1 MWSSLLTW
9 FQNNIEWLF
18 SGIGLTI
25 CGLLLAA
32 IRWLISY
39 NQNNRFSWEPAV
51 PMKNPNS
58 VKNISLHPKDYAF
71 DVNAGD
77 FSVKRYVSGSE
88 ALVQH
93 IQRFILTKRGAYM
106 IYGDKY
112 GVYEADTIFE
122 ERNSVEFKRQCESI
136 ATHLLD
142 YFSEWIEEIYSIQRK
157 KSKLIIEFKVSG
169 EGHSIQCI
177 VPNINSL
184 WARFG
189 LKIKHI
195 IRQIFS

>member
-1 MWSSLLTW
+1 MWSSLLIW
-9 FQNNIEWLF
+9 FQDNIEWLF

-32 IRWLISY
+32 IRWLISH

-157 KSKLIIEFKVSG
+157 KGKLIIEFKVSG

-184 WARFG
+184 WRRFR

>member
-1 MWSSLLTW
+1 
-9 FQNNIEWLF
+9 
-18 SGIGLTI
+18 
-25 CGLLLAA
+25 
-32 IRWLISY
+32 
-39 NQNNRFSWEPAV
+39 
-51 PMKNPNS
+51 
-58 VKNISLHPKDYAF
+58 
-71 DVNAGD
+71 
-77 FSVKRYVSGSE
+77 
-88 ALVQH
+88 
-93 IQRFILTKRGAYM
+93 M

-157 KSKLIIEFKVSG
+157 KGKLIIEFKVSG